1 MSQAPQPERHPL
13 ENRVD
18 PEAARNPADNLT
30 ENVTED
36 IAENVTED
44 IAIVAEPGVQES
56 ETSEIA
62 TEAAEIVASEGEP
75 AGTAVA
81 ERQRGQI
88 DRPELDRS
96 PIEPVTLQPIIIK
109 PLAVEPLPP
118 DLLEAELQPNT
129 TAASEFAPEVSRDI
143 APAINPEIASE
154 SETVE
159 TVTDTI
165 AALGTESAINSVT
178 DSAAEETVLQTVA
191 QDSVVEDQG
200 SEDRVAEDR
209 VTQDPAAEDLA
220 ATDQVAADQVAA
232 DQVAEDQVAADS
244 VTQNWVAQDSAI
256 ETLMVEG
263 VDLNAPHLRPLLT
276 DSNPLELPFD
286 PAQVTIADT
295 LALTLAE
302 VTALALHN
310 NRTLQAQ
317 EVALLQRREA
327 LRQQQAQRY
336 PSVTFDSNIQR
347 TGADTTV
354 LSTNAPP
361 FSAPTDSSQGT
372 TTLNGTVR
380 VDYNIYDP
388 DRRPSIQAAE
398 GEVRQAELLVEQTR
412 QQVRLDA
419 ASDYYQ
425 LQNSDEQVRIADGAV
440 TAAEKSL
447 KDAQQLERAGVG
459 TRFAVL
465 QAEVQLANEQQNLAN
480 AKANQVK
487 AQRQLAQRLS
497 LPATVNLIAADTVA
511 PAGEWPIALADSIIL
526 AFANR
531 SELEQNLIQREV
543 STAQREVALASIR
556 PNLGFFGQYS
566 LDTNLSG
573 TSSQGTT
580 TTQDTFSR
588 QYAVGVNL
596 NWRLFDGGAARASAR
611 QQELGRETAELEFA
625 DNRNQIRQQVEDAYY
640 DLQANQ
646 QNIGTANL
654 GVGQA
659 KDALCLARL
668 RFQAGV
674 GTQIDVINAERDLTR
689 AAGNL
694 ATAIVNYNLA
704 LAQMQRA
711 TSDFSRDLP
720 ASPTLAPYQS
730 TIQTRNCE

>member
-1 MSQAPQPERHPL
+1 
-13 ENRVD
+13 
-18 PEAARNPADNLT
+18 
-30 ENVTED
+30 
-36 IAENVTED
+36 
-44 IAIVAEPGVQES
+44 
-56 ETSEIA
+56 
-62 TEAAEIVASEGEP
+62 AAEDLA
-75 AGTAVA
+75 A
-81 ERQRGQI
+81 E
-88 DRPELDRS
+88 D
-96 PIEPVTLQPIIIK
+96 
-109 PLAVEPLPP
+109 LAAE
-118 DLLEAELQPNT
+118 DLAAEDL
-129 TAASEFAPEVSRDI
+129 AAE
-143 APAINPEIASE
+143 
-154 SETVE
+154 
-159 TVTDTI
+159 
-165 AALGTESAINSVT
+165 NSVT
-178 DSAAEETVLQTVA
+178 QDLVA
-191 QDSVVEDQG
+191 QDAAAEDSVVD
-200 SEDRVAEDR
+200 DRVAEDR
-209 VTQDPAAEDLA
+209 VAEDPVPQDLVAQDPAAEDLIAEDRVAHDPA
-220 ATDQVAADQVAA
+220 AENF
-232 DQVAEDQVAADS
+232 VAEDLVAEDFMAQGS
-244 VTQNWVAQDSAI
+244 VTDDRVAPETIAQDVAQEATAQETTAPEAATLAAESPI

-317 EVALLQRREA
+317 EVALLQQREA

-347 TGADTTV
+347 TGADTEI
-354 LSTNAPP
+354 LGTNAPP

-388 DRRPSIQAAE
+388 ARRPSIQAAE

-412 QQVRLDA
+412 QQLRLDA

-425 LQNSDEQVRIADGAV
+425 LQNADEQVRIADGAV

-447 KDAQQLERAGVG
+447 NDAQQLERAGVG

-465 QAEVQLANEQQNLAN
+465 QAEVQLANERQNLAN

-487 AQRQLAQRLS
+487 AQRQIAQRLS
-497 LPATVNLIAADTVA
+497 LPARINLIAADTVA

-543 STAQREVALASIR
+543 NDAQRQVALASIR

-566 LDTNLSG
+566 LDTSLSG
-573 TSSQGTT
+573 TSREGTT

-625 DNRNQIRQQVEDAYY
+625 DNRNQIRQQVEEAYY
-640 DLQANQ
+640 DLQSNQ

-720 ASPTLAPYQS
+720 ASPPLAPYQS